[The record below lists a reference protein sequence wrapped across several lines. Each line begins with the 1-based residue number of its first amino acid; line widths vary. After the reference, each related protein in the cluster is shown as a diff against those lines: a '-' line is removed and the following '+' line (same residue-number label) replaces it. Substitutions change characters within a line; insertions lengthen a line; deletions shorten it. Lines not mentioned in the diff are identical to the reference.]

1 MNFKV
6 LLVLQQTQGGKRGG
20 GRGGGGNLT
29 PWVIIQ
35 CFSFNTLVFLVLVSV
50 KKKKDSSLLF
60 NFKVLKLEK
69 KEEIRGVS
77 AVP

>member
-35 CFSFNTLVFLVLVSV
+35 CFSFNTLVFFGFSIR
-50 KKKKDSSLLF
+50 KKKKKILLCCLIS
-60 NFKVLKLEK
+60 KY
-69 KEEIRGVS
+69 
-77 AVP
+77 

>member
-1 MNFKV
+1 M
-6 LLVLQQTQGGKRGG
+6 GG
-20 GRGGGGNLT
+20 GGGGGNLT

-35 CFSFNTLVFLVLVSV
+35 CFSFNTLVFFGFSISK

-69 KEEIRGVS
+69 KEEILGVS